1 MAKESTSAYI
11 MAIVGI
17 VLIVGIVTV
26 VTNLN
31 FGSVSVETATEDTTG
46 QAYTVVDTSYCDTVD
61 CGNEEVAI
69 CYADEEGNCNCPVC
83 STSGEEDLNCNCPVC
98 STSGEEDLTGQVAKM
113 SAARMKTM
121 HSSCDYPCGDQ
132 CCTETQGCVTNSR
145 GSTCI

>member
-83 STSGEEDLNCNCPVC
+83 STSGEEDL
-98 STSGEEDLTGQVAKM
+98 TGQVAKM

>member
-46 QAYTVVDTSYCDTVD
+46 QAYTILDTSYCDTVD
-61 CGNEEVAI
+61 CGNEEIAI

-83 STSGEEDLNCNCPVC
+83 STSE
-98 STSGEEDLTGQVAKM
+98 EEDLTGQVHA

-121 HSSCDYPCGDQ
+121 HSSCDYPCGDK
-132 CCTETQGCVTNSR
+132 CCSETQGCVTNSR

>member
-83 STSGEEDLNCNCPVC
+83 STSGEEDL
-98 STSGEEDLTGQVAKM
+98 TGQVHASAAKM
-113 SAARMKTM
+113 RSVSDDELGC
-121 HSSCDYPCGDQ
+121 SSGYCRCNGVCVPYNIYGRCG
-132 CCTETQGCVTNSR
+132 C
-145 GSTCI
+145 